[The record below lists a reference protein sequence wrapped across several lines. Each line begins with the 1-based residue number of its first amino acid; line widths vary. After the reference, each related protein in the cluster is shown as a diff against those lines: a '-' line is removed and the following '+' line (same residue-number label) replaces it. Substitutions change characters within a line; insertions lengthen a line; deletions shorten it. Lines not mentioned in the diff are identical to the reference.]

1 MATTIRGK
9 AGREPRRKPGDRLG
23 KWLATTVAAIIIAG
37 VGLAFINGPASATPS
52 PDLHCPTPYLKKVEG
67 NYNTK
72 VLRKGTVFCVKA
84 SDGNTGRLTA
94 DGTHTLRWYVRT
106 SGLRNNGGNV
116 PDVSYFV
123 IYERPPVKKTILRYG
138 GRILGPCGD
147 PWYTARIWNGS
158 KSTRP
163 VTIILE
169 VRNGRTLWK
178 RTLQP
183 GQSMKPRATWLP
195 GGKVLILRRGN
206 GDVIDRERT
215 VTGTFSWSEC
225 RNG

>member
-1 MATTIRGK
+1 MALALLTTALPSSVVTATTQ
-9 AGREPRRKPGDRLG
+9 
-23 KWLATTVAAIIIAG
+23 
-37 VGLAFINGPASATPS
+37 
-52 PDLHCPTPYLKKVEG
+52 HCPDGGTGHIEATYDGQYNDVVIKKG
-67 NYNTK
+67 
-72 VLRKGTVFCVKA
+72 RIICVKGSTEA
-84 SDGNTGRLTA
+84 TGKIVA
-94 DGTHTLRWYVRT
+94 DGTSTLYELL
-106 SGLRNNGGNV
+106 GNGH
-116 PDVSYFV
+116 DVSYFV
-123 IYERPPVKKTILRYG
+123 KYGWKKQTILRYG

-147 PWYTARIWNGS
+147 PFYTARIWNGS

-169 VRNGRTLWK
+169 VRGGRTLWK

-206 GDVIDRERT
+206 GSIIDRERT